1 MRLLSFIYLVW
12 LALLTGTPQVSATDN
27 GKTSDVAW
35 DKYSLSVKGERLF
48 VFSGEFHYQRL
59 PVPELWLDV
68 FQKLRANGFN
78 TISVYFFWS
87 YHSASEDVFDFTTG
101 AHDIQRLF
109 DYAKQAGLYVIAR
122 AGPYCN
128 AETSAGGFALW
139 AANGQMGSE
148 RTSDEAFYKKWKP
161 WILEVG
167 KIIAANQITNGGP
180 VILNQHENELQE
192 ATYDS
197 DDTKVIYMKQVA
209 KAFEEAGIVVP
220 SSHNEKGMRTVSW
233 STDYKNVGGAVNV
246 YGLDSYPGSLSCTN
260 PNSGFNL
267 VRTYYQW
274 FQNYSYTQP
283 EYLPE
288 FEGELSPEFADVY
301 YKNNIGSRVTLHNI
315 YMTFGGTNWGHSA
328 APVVYTSYD
337 YGSPLRETR
346 EIRDKLKQTKLLGLF
361 TRVSKDLLKT
371 YMEGNGTSYT
381 SDDSIYTWA
390 LRNPDSDAGFYVVA
404 HNTSSSREVTTFS
417 LNVTTSAGAMTIPDI
432 ELDGRQS
439 KIIVTD
445 YRIGSESSLLYS
457 SAEVLTYATLDVD
470 VIVFYLNA
478 GQKGTFVFKDTPA
491 DLKYQTYGNSNLS
504 ALETGQGTQ
513 YSYIQGEG
521 VTAVKF
527 SNGVL
532 VYLLDKETAWNVFA
546 PPTILSPTVA
556 PNEHILVF
564 GPYLVRGAS
573 IKHDTVEIVG
583 DDSKSTSIE
592 IYTGD
597 EHVKKVSWNGNL
609 IDTRATAYGSLIGTV
624 PGAEDIEISL
634 PSLSSWKAQDTLPE
648 ISPDYDDSR
657 WTICNKTTSVNSI
670 APLSLPVL
678 YSGDYGYHTGT
689 KIYRGRFD
697 GQNATGANVTV
708 QNGVAAGWAA
718 WLNGAYVGGFS
729 GDPDKVASW
738 EVLKFNH
745 SSLRSRDNVLTIIT
759 DYTGHDQNSQKPIG
773 TQNPR
778 GIMGATLIGGG
789 NFTLW
794 RIQGNAGGEKN
805 IDPVRGP
812 MNEGGLYGER
822 MGWHLPG
829 YQVPE
834 SALDSSPLEGVF
846 GAEGRFYTTS
856 FQLDLEEDL
865 DVPIGLQ
872 LSAPAGTEAV
882 VQIFMN
888 GYQFGHYLPHIG
900 PQSLFPFPPGV
911 INNRGQNSLA
921 ISMWALTDAGAR
933 LEQVELKAYAKY
945 RSGFDFN
952 RDWTYLQP
960 GWKDRTEPMMTS
972 HPRSSSVDLDSP
984 DRPFDNIINFRD
996 VGRSINRLMGKKVL
1010 NEGVLFRSARLDDA
1024 SERDKRRLTDELH
1037 IATVIDLRSTKVLAL
1052 AASGYRNDA
1061 VIIVGE
1067 QVMSPRGL
1075 IGLGLDTLDS
1085 STAEMKE
1092 IFELFASQSDGA
1104 DRTYPALVHC
1114 TQGKDR
1120 TGLVILMLLLLTGVV
1135 EERMKEIRKLGL
1147 SEDYTKC
1154 PDGFTTEIR
1163 RHLQERYGG
1172 VDGYL
1177 RFVGVEK
1184 KKLDVIREALVA

>member
-1 MRLLSFIYLVW
+1 MRLFGFVYLVW
-12 LALLTGTPQVSATDN
+12 LALLTGTPQVSGIDN
-27 GKTSDVAW
+27 GKTTDVAW

-148 RTSDEAFYKKWKP
+148 RTSDEAYYRRWRP

-180 VILNQHENELQE
+180 IILNQHENELQE
-192 ATYDS
+192 TTYDS
-197 DDTKVIYMKQVA
+197 YDTKVTYMEQIA

-233 STDYKNVGGAVNV
+233 STDYKDVGGAVNV

-288 FEGELSPEFADVY
+288 FEGGWFQPWGGSFYDSCASELSPEFADVY
-301 YKNNIGSRVTLHNI
+301 YKNNIGSRVTLQNI

-346 EIRDKLKQTKLLGLF
+346 EIRDKLKQIKLLGLF

-381 SDDSIYTWA
+381 TDDGIYTWA

-417 LNVTTSAGAMTIPDI
+417 LNVKTSAGATTIPDI

-439 KIIVTD
+439 KILVTD

-470 VIVFYLNA
+470 VLVFYLKA
-478 GQKGTFVFKDTPA
+478 GQKGVFVFKDAPA
-491 DLKYQTYGNSNLS
+491 DLKYHTYGNSNLS
-504 ALETGQGTQ
+504 SSETRQGTQ
-513 YSYIQGEG
+513 YSYVQGEG
-521 VTAVKF
+521 STAVKF

-532 VYLLDKETAWNVFA
+532 VYLLDKETAWNFFA
-546 PPTILSPTVA
+546 PPTVSSPTVA
-556 PNEHILVF
+556 PNEHILVS
-564 GPYLVRGAS
+564 GPYLVRGAF
-573 IKHDTVEIVG
+573 IKHDTVEVIG
-583 DDSKSTSIE
+583 DNSNSTSIE
-592 IYTGD
+592 VYTGD

-609 IDTRATAYGSLIGTV
+609 IDTRATTYGSLIGTV

-634 PSLSSWKAQDTLPE
+634 PSLSLWKAQDTLPE
-648 ISPDYDDSR
+648 ISPGYDDSR

-678 YSGDYGYHTGT
+678 YSGDYGYHAGT

-708 QNGVAAGWAA
+708 QNGAAAGWAA

-729 GDPDKVASW
+729 GDADKVASW
-738 EVLKFNH
+738 EVLKFNL

-794 RIQGNAGGEKN
+794 RIQGNAGGEEN

-829 YQVPE
+829 YQPPE
-834 SALDSSPLEGVF
+834 SALDSSPLEGVL

-856 FQLDLEEDL
+856 FELDLDEDL

-872 LSAPAGTEAV
+872 LSAAAGTKAI

-900 PQSLFPFPPGV
+900 PQNLFPFPPGV

-952 RDWTYLQP
+952 RDWSYLQP
-960 GWKDRTEPMMTS
+960 EWKDR
-972 HPRSSSVDLDSP
+972 
-984 DRPFDNIINFRD
+984 
-996 VGRSINRLMGKKVL
+996 
-1010 NEGVLFRSARLDDA
+1010 
-1024 SERDKRRLTDELH
+1024 
-1037 IATVIDLRSTKVLAL
+1037 
-1052 AASGYRNDA
+1052 
-1061 VIIVGE
+1061 
-1067 QVMSPRGL
+1067 
-1075 IGLGLDTLDS
+1075 
-1085 STAEMKE
+1085 AEY
-1092 IFELFASQSDGA
+1092 A
-1104 DRTYPALVHC
+1104 
-1114 TQGKDR
+1114 
-1120 TGLVILMLLLLTGVV
+1120 
-1135 EERMKEIRKLGL
+1135 
-1147 SEDYTKC
+1147 
-1154 PDGFTTEIR
+1154 
-1163 RHLQERYGG
+1163 
-1172 VDGYL
+1172 
-1177 RFVGVEK
+1177 
-1184 KKLDVIREALVA
+1184 

>member
-1 MRLLSFIYLVW
+1 MRLFSYLWPIW
-12 LALLTGTPQVSATDN
+12 LVLLTENPLVSGTDN
-27 GKTSDVAW
+27 GKTTDVSW
-35 DKYSLSVKGERLF
+35 DEYSLSVNGERLF

-78 TISVYFFWS
+78 AISVYFFWS
-87 YHSASEDVFDFTTG
+87 FHSASEGEFDFKTG
-101 AHDIQRLF
+101 AHNVQRLF
-109 DYAKQAGLYVIAR
+109 DYARQAGLYVIAR

-139 AANGQMGSE
+139 AANGQMGGE
-148 RTSDEAFYKKWKP
+148 RTSDEAYYKRWKP
-161 WILEVG
+161 WIVEVG

-192 ATYDS
+192 TTYAS
-197 DDTKVIYMKQVA
+197 ENTKVIYMEQIAETFK
-209 KAFEEAGIVVP
+209 EAGIVVP
-220 SSHNEKGMRTVSW
+220 SSHNEKGMRSVSW

-246 YGLDSYPGSLSCTN
+246 YGLDSYPGGLSCAN

-288 FEGELSPEFADVY
+288 FEGGWFQSWGGSFYDTCASELSPEFADVY

-346 EIRDKLKQTKLLGLF
+346 EVRDKLKQTKLIGLF
-361 TRVSKDLLKT
+361 TRVSEDLLKT
-371 YMEGNGTSYT
+371 YMEGNGTAYT
-381 SDDSIYTWA
+381 DDNSIYTWA
-390 LRNPDSDAGFYVVA
+390 LRNPDTNAGFYVVA
-404 HNTSSSREVTTFS
+404 HNTSSSQDVTTFS
-417 LNVTTSAGAMTIPDI
+417 LNVKTSTGAVSIPDI
-432 ELDGRQS
+432 KLDGRQS

-445 YRIGSESSLLYS
+445 YKVGSNSSLLYS

-470 VIVFYLNA
+470 VLVLYLNA
-478 GQKGTFVFKDTPA
+478 GQRGAFVFKDEQA
-491 DLKYQTYGNSNLS
+491 DHKFQAYGNSKLAS
-504 ALETGQGTQ
+504 SETSHGTQ

-521 VTAVKF
+521 ITAVKF

-532 VYLLDKETAWNVFA
+532 AYLLDKESAWNFFA
-546 PPTILSPTVA
+546 PPIVSNPKVA

-564 GPYLVRGAS
+564 GPYLVRNAS
-573 IKHDTVEIVG
+573 IKHDTVEITG
-583 DDSKSTSIE
+583 DNSNSTSIE
-592 IYTGD
+592 GYTGD
-597 EHVKKVSWNGNL
+597 EQVKKVSWNEKL
-609 IDTRATAYGSLIGTV
+609 IATTKTSYGSLIGTV
-624 PGAEDIEISL
+624 TGAEDVKVSL
-634 PSLSSWKAQDTLPE
+634 PSLDSWKAQDTVPE
-648 ISPDYDDSR
+648 IDPHYDDSK

-670 APLSLPVL
+670 APLSIPVL

-708 QNGVAAGWAA
+708 QNGAAAGWVA
-718 WLNGAYVGGFS
+718 WLNGAYVGGSS
-729 GDPDKVASW
+729 GDPDKAATW
-738 EVLKFNH
+738 DVLRFNR
-745 SSLRSRDNVLTIIT
+745 SSLGSHDNVLTIIT
-759 DYTGHDQNSQKPIG
+759 DYTGHDQNSVKPLG

-789 NFTLW
+789 SFTSW

-829 YQVPE
+829 YQAPK
-834 SALDSSPLEGVF
+834 SALDSSPLEGVSS
-846 GAEGRFYTTS
+846 AQGRFYTTS
-856 FQLDLEEDL
+856 FKLDLDANL

-872 LSAPAGTEAV
+872 LSAPAGTKAV

-911 INNRGQNSLA
+911 INNRGDNSLA
-921 ISMWALTDAGAR
+921 ISMWALTDAGVR

-945 RSGFDFN
+945 RSGFNFN
-952 RDWTYLQP
+952 RDWSYLQP
-960 GWKDRTEPMMTS
+960 GWKDR
-972 HPRSSSVDLDSP
+972 
-984 DRPFDNIINFRD
+984 
-996 VGRSINRLMGKKVL
+996 
-1010 NEGVLFRSARLDDA
+1010 
-1024 SERDKRRLTDELH
+1024 
-1037 IATVIDLRSTKVLAL
+1037 
-1052 AASGYRNDA
+1052 
-1061 VIIVGE
+1061 
-1067 QVMSPRGL
+1067 
-1075 IGLGLDTLDS
+1075 
-1085 STAEMKE
+1085 KE
-1092 IFELFASQSDGA
+1092 YA
-1104 DRTYPALVHC
+1104 
-1114 TQGKDR
+1114 
-1120 TGLVILMLLLLTGVV
+1120 
-1135 EERMKEIRKLGL
+1135 
-1147 SEDYTKC
+1147 
-1154 PDGFTTEIR
+1154 
-1163 RHLQERYGG
+1163 
-1172 VDGYL
+1172 
-1177 RFVGVEK
+1177 
-1184 KKLDVIREALVA
+1184 